1 MHIGTGKI
9 FMNAGKLIF
18 LIMMGVMLTGCAA
31 NAVMDSAHR
40 QVDPAEKSINIFS
53 REPSDKD
60 LFDEALSL
68 LNHQEKE
75 PNYEEAKTRLESL
88 IGQYPNSKWAAGAQA
103 LILTLNRISALQ
115 TELKGEKTRAQS
127 DHVKLTREI
136 EGLSKKAEEKYLV
149 EATRL
154 QQENEQLKKDI
165 ERLKNLEILLEKR
178 EKMLR

>member
-1 MHIGTGKI
+1 
-9 FMNAGKLIF
+9 MNVNKRIF
-18 LIMMGVMLTGCAA
+18 LIMMVVMLTGCAA

-53 REPSDKD
+53 REQSDKD

-75 PNYEEAKTRLESL
+75 PNYGEAKIRLESL

-103 LILTLNRISALQ
+103 LILALNRISAREAALNA
-115 TELKGEKTRAQS
+115 EKVHVQNER
-127 DHVKLTREI
+127 VKLTREI
-136 EGLSKKAEEKYLV
+136 DGLSKKTEEKCLA